1 MNVSCDQDID
11 SLFLH
16 DPARVLEKLI
26 FFLSSLNKSVGNYL
40 QNEV

>member
-16 DPARVLEKLI
+16 DPARVLERLI
-26 FFLSSLNKSVGNYL
+26 FLSPLNKSVGNDL
-40 QNEV
+40 QNEL

>member
-16 DPARVLEKLI
+16 DPARVLERLI
-26 FFLSSLNKSVGNYL
+26 FFKSF
-40 QNEV
+40 E